1 VAFARV
7 VDGEAGAAEG
17 GEEELDGGDYGEGWG
32 DGVALCGKVAA
43 GAADWRLVS
52 WLEGDWV
59 ELGRGGGSVQSRCM
73 SIIMR
78 AVVEG
83 ESEAS

>member
-1 VAFARV
+1 M
-7 VDGEAGAAEG
+7 VDGKAGAAEG

-32 DGVALCGKVAA
+32 NGVALCGEVAA

-52 WLEGDWV
+52 WLE
-59 ELGRGGGSVQSRCM
+59 ERGEGGVQSRCM

>member
-1 VAFARV
+1 MAFARV

-32 DGVALCGKVAA
+32 DGVALCGEVAA

-52 WLEGDWV
+52 WLKGDGV
-59 ELGRGGGSVQSRCM
+59 GLGRRGREAYSRAAC
-73 SIIMR
+73 R
-78 AVVEG
+78 LL
-83 ESEAS
+83 

>member
-1 VAFARV
+1 MAFARV

-32 DGVALCGKVAA
+32 NGVALCGEVAA

-52 WLEGDWV
+52 WLEG
-59 ELGRGGGSVQSRCM
+59 EGGREGGVQSRCM